1 VRFPVESWNPLEST
15 LVLAPDALI
24 RCRSGRLLVH
34 TTTSSLPAFES
45 DQPML
50 IGWLCQF
57 AAPCSAADALALLPE
72 GDREAGGRLINYLV
86 RGGTLVAADSA
97 AAGAAAP
104 EAAAQRT
111 RNHLRTLA
119 RTLYETA
126 CDALAFGPWI
136 EQELAARSGIGLER
150 RLTALLM
157 GLDGL
162 REELAQSRN
171 RHLQEQLRQLGVKD
185 ADRGL
190 KLHIGAGEHRLAGW
204 INIDV
209 HPAQLA
215 MNVLRGLPFA
225 PESVRVVFLSHLLEH
240 LYFPRDVRALLAEL
254 RRVLEPGGRVRIV
267 VPDIEQCIEAYTS
280 HDAQFFASRRETW
293 PWWPENPTRLEDFLA
308 YAGAGPEPT
317 YLFESHKYGYDF
329 ETLRKVLEES
339 GFENIEKSGYMG
351 STHAELRVDEAS
363 AVARARYGDRY
374 YSLFVE
380 AERSA

>member
-1 VRFPVESWNPLEST
+1 LEPT

-50 IGWLCQF
+50 IGWLCHF
-57 AAPCSAADALALLPE
+57 AVTCSAGDALALLPA
-72 GDREAGGRLINYLV
+72 GDREEGKRLIDYLV
-86 RGGTLVAADSA
+86 RGGTLVAADTA
-97 AAGAAAP
+97 AAKATDA
-104 EAAAQRT
+104 EAAGQRT

-126 CDALAFGPWI
+126 CDTLAFGPWI
-136 EQELAARSGIGLER
+136 EQELASRSGIGLER
-150 RLTALLM
+150 RLAALLM

-162 REELAQSRN
+162 RAELAQSRD
-171 RHLQEQLRQLGVKD
+171 RHVQEQLRHLGVKE

-190 KLHIGAGEHRLAGW
+190 KLHIGAGEHRLEGW

-215 MNVLRGLPFA
+215 LNVLRGLPFA
-225 PESVRVVFLSHLLEH
+225 PASARVVFLSHLLEH

-254 RRVLEPGGRVRIV
+254 RRVLEPGGRLRIV
-267 VPDIEQCIEAYTS
+267 VPDIEQCIDAYSS
-280 HDAQFFASRRETW
+280 HDASFFASRRETW
-293 PWWPENPTRLEDFLA
+293 PWWPETRPRLQDFLA

-339 GFENIEKSGYMG
+339 GFTGIEKSAYMG
-351 STHAELRVDEAS
+351 SSHADLRVDEAS
-363 AVARARYGDRY
+363 AVARAKYGDRY

-380 AERSA
+380 AERPE

>member
-1 VRFPVESWNPLEST
+1 LTLEPT

-24 RCRSGRLLVH
+24 RSRAGRLLVH

-57 AAPCSAADALALLPE
+57 ATPCSAADALAMLPE
-72 GDREAGGRLINYLV
+72 PDRSAGAQLIDYLV
-86 RGGTLVAADSA
+86 RGGTLVAANTAASA
-97 AAGAAAP
+97 ATEP

-136 EQELAARSGIGLER
+136 EQELATRSGIGLER

-162 REELAQSRN
+162 RQELAESRSA
-171 RHLQEQLRQLGVKD
+171 HMQEQLRRLGIEESG
-185 ADRGL
+185 RGL
-190 KLHIGAGEHRLAGW
+190 KLHIGAGEHRIADW

-209 HPAQLA
+209 YPAQLA
-215 MNVLRGLPFA
+215 LNILRGLPFA
-225 PESVRVVFLSHLLEH
+225 DASARVVFLSHLLEH
-240 LYFPRDVRALLAEL
+240 LYFPRDVRALLTEL
-254 RRVLEPGGRVRIV
+254 HRVLEPGGRLRIV
-267 VPDIEQCIEAYTS
+267 VPDIEQCIEAYTRR
-280 HDAQFFASRRETW
+280 DAQFFASRRETW

-329 ETLRKVLEES
+329 ETLRKVLAES
-339 GFENIEKSGYMG
+339 GFERIEKSAYMA
-351 STHAELRVDEAS
+351 SAHAELRVDEAS
-363 AVARARYGDRY
+363 AVARAQYGERY

-380 AERSA
+380 AERAA

>member
-1 VRFPVESWNPLEST
+1 LEPT

-34 TTTSSLPAFES
+34 TTASSLPAFES

-57 AAPCSAADALALLPE
+57 ATPCSAADALAMLPE
-72 GDREAGGRLINYLV
+72 PDRRAGAQLIDYLV
-86 RGGTLVAADSA
+86 RGGTLVGADTAAAAAAD
-97 AAGAAAP
+97 P
-104 EAAAQRT
+104 EAATQRT
-111 RNHLRTLA
+111 RNHLRTMA
-119 RTLYETA
+119 RMLYETA
-126 CDALAFGPWI
+126 CDTLAFGPWI
-136 EQELAARSGIGLER
+136 ENELAARSGIGLER
-150 RLTALLM
+150 RLTALLA

-162 REELAQSRN
+162 RQELADSRHE
-171 RHLQEQLRQLGVKD
+171 HLQEQLHRLGVKEG
-185 ADRGL
+185 DRAL

-225 PESVRVVFLSHLLEH
+225 AASVRVVFLSHLLEH

-267 VPDIEQCIEAYTS
+267 VPDIEQCIEAYTRR
-280 HDAQFFASRRETW
+280 DAQFFASRRETW

-339 GFENIEKSGYMG
+339 GFARIEKSAYMA

-363 AVARARYGDRY
+363 AVARAQYGDRY

-380 AERSA
+380 AERPA

>member
-1 VRFPVESWNPLEST
+1 MEPT

-24 RCRSGRLLVH
+24 RSRGGRLLVH

-57 AAPCSAADALALLPE
+57 ATPRSAVDALADLPE
-72 GDREAGGRLINYLV
+72 GDREAGARLIDYLV
-86 RGGTLVAADSA
+86 RGGTLIAADTA
-97 AAGAAAP
+97 AAKAADP
-104 EAAAQRT
+104 ETAAQQT
-111 RNHLRTLA
+111 RKHLRALA

-126 CDALAFGPWI
+126 CDTLAFGPWI
-136 EQELAARSGIGLER
+136 ENELATRSGIGLER

-162 REELAQSRN
+162 RQELADSRAK
-171 RHLQEQLRQLGVKD
+171 HLLEQLHSLGIREG
-185 ADRGL
+185 DRGL
-190 KLHIGAGEHRLAGW
+190 RLHIGAGEHRLADW

-225 PESVRVVFLSHLLEH
+225 GASVRVVFLSHLLEH
-240 LYFPRDVRALLAEL
+240 LYFPRDVRALFAEL
-254 RRVLEPGGRVRIV
+254 RRVLEPGGRLRIV
-267 VPDIEQCIEAYTS
+267 VPDIEQCIEAYTGR
-280 HDAQFFASRRETW
+280 DAQFFASRRETW

-329 ETLRKVLEES
+329 ETLSKALAES
-339 GFENIEKSGYMG
+339 GFAKIEKSAYMA
-351 STHAELRVDEAS
+351 SALAELRVDEAS
-363 AVARARYGDRY
+363 SVARARYGERY

-380 AERSA
+380 AERPD